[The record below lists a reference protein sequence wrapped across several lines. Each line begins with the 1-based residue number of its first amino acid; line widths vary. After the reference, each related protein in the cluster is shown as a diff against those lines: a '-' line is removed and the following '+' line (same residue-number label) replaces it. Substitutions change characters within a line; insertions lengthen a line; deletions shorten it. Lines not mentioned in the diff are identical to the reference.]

1 MESRLKGHGH
11 ATRAEPP
18 SALICALNV
27 PADILSLKTSR
38 GRRGRR
44 EDGLGCGTM
53 GRAPKLPLSWQLQA
67 LGTFFF
73 LSILGNKNHVSSCE

>member
-11 ATRAEPP
+11 ATRAEPT
-18 SALICALNV
+18 SALICALNT

-44 EDGLGCGTM
+44 EHGLGWGTM
-53 GRAPKLPLSWQLQA
+53 CRTPKLTLSWQLQA
-67 LGTFFF
+67 LGFFF
-73 LSILGNKNHVSSCE
+73 LLSILGNKNHVSSCE